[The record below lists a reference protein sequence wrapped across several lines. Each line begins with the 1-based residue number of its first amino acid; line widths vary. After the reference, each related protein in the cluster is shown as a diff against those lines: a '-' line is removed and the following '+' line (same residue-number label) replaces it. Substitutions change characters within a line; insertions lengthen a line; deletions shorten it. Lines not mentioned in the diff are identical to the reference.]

1 MVNSIGFSLLSASYA
16 FSLCTLHFHFHFVL
30 GFSIPGKLPVKVAIF
45 GRGPILSAPT
55 HSASQSG
62 HFWTRSNSERSHFN
76 LEMMM
81 YACVRQLHGAYG
93 ATSVVSL
100 KPQLPNMVLGHA
112 TCNREMGERHLYTY
126 KRRLDPPVPVLA
138 EQRERESAAD
148 RWYAEAVRRKSEHK
162 RKFDETGVDDIECS
176 TVSVWNEGFGR
187 LHSQKLNK

>member
-30 GFSIPGKLPVKVAIF
+30 GFSIPGKLEALF

-93 ATSVVSL
+93 AGRAQRPL
-100 KPQLPNMVLGHA
+100 VLVPD
-112 TCNREMGERHLYTY
+112 
-126 KRRLDPPVPVLA
+126 RRNGGRWD
-138 EQRERESAAD
+138 SA
-148 RWYAEAVRRKSEHK
+148 RGGAVWH
-162 RKFDETGVDDIECS
+162 G
-176 TVSVWNEGFGR
+176 
-187 LHSQKLNK
+187 LHDMT